1 MRRGELLL
9 KKRKEMKK
17 KTFKI
22 EGMNCASCASN
33 IEKGLCKIKGVS
45 KATVNFASKTG
56 QVEYYDDSIES
67 KIFDSVEKSGYT
79 PVDMNVKD
87 VEFKVVGMGSEHCA
101 MVVKNAV
108 QKLKGIKEVKTSF
121 ANGSANVKYEQGS
134 IKISEIKKAIDSA
147 GYEAI
152 VAEEGEDIYEK
163 EKKAKEKEI
172 STLKKKFIVATI
184 FSIPILYLAMADLI
198 SKALIPG
205 FINPE
210 FFPFRFALIQIIL
223 SIPVV
228 IAGYRFYTVGF
239 RNLFKGSPNMDSL
252 IAIGTGAAYL
262 YGIYAVYMISQGFN
276 EYVMSL
282 YFETAGVIIA
292 LILLG
297 KFLEA
302 VTGGKTSEA
311 IRKLMDLAPKTATV
325 VRNGKEMVVSIDEL
339 EKGDLIIVKPGER
352 IPVDGLITTGVSSV
366 DESMITGESIPVEKK
381 KGDEVIGGTINKNG
395 TFTFKALKV
404 GKDTALAQIIKLIQD
419 AQGSKA
425 PIARLAD
432 KISGYFVWIVMGIA
446 ILSFLAWYFFSS
458 LGFLF
463 ALTILITI
471 LIIACPCALGLATPT
486 SIMVGT
492 GLGAQH
498 NILIKSAEAL
508 ETAHKTNAVILDKT
522 GTITKGEPEVTTVLS
537 FSNIKEREILILA
550 ASLEKGSQH
559 PLAQAIVRK
568 AESSKLKLSQVIAFK
583 EDPGRG
589 IEGKIKGKKIF
600 LGNRMLMKENKISVD
615 ESLREKIEKLER
627 EGNSVILLG
636 EGKILLGAVGV
647 ADTIKESSQGAI
659 KALHDD
665 GIEVYMITGD
675 NERTARAIAK
685 QVGIKESNIFAQ
697 VLPEN
702 KAEHVK
708 KLQGEG
714 KIVAMVGDGINDAP
728 ALTQADIGIAIG
740 AGTDVAIE
748 SADIVLMKSDLADV
762 PISLK
767 LSKATMKN
775 IKQNLFF
782 SFGYNSLGIPI
793 AAGVLYPFFGWLLS
807 PMIAA
812 GAMSLSS
819 ISVLLNSLRLKRIN
833 LGIKK

>member
-1 MRRGELLL
+1 MS
-9 KKRKEMKK
+9 K
-17 KTFKI
+17 KTFKVND
-22 EGMNCASCASN
+22 MNCASCAVT
-33 IEKGLCKIKGVS
+33 IEKNLYKIKGVKNAS
-45 KATVNFASKTG
+45 VNYATKTA
-56 QVEYYDDSIES
+56 QVDFDDG
-67 KIFDSVEKSGYT
+67 KISDKELFSSVVSSGYT
-79 PVDMNVKD
+79 PTDSSIRD
-87 VEFKVVGMGSEHCA
+87 IEFKVVGMGSEHCA
-101 MVVKNAV
+101 GVVKSALK
-108 QKLKGIKEVKTSF
+108 KLKGVTEVETNFANSFAKVKYKFEEVKVSDMT
-121 ANGSANVKYEQGS
+121 
-134 IKISEIKKAIDSA
+134 KAVDDA
-147 GYEAI
+147 GYKA
-152 VAEEGEDIYEK
+152 VFAEEGEDIYEK

-172 STLKKKFIVATI
+172 NTLKWKFIIATI
-184 FSIPILYLAMADLI
+184 FSVPILYLAMAELI
-198 SKALIPG
+198 SKNLIPG
-205 FINPE
+205 FLNPE
-210 FFPFRFALIQIIL
+210 MFPLRFALAQVIL
-223 SIPVV
+223 SIPVIIV
-228 IAGYRFYTVGF
+228 GYRFYIVGF

-252 IAIGTGAAYL
+252 IGLGTGAAYV
-262 YGIYAVYMISQGFN
+262 YGVYAVYRISQGETGLVTN
-276 EYVMSL
+276 L

-311 IRKLMDLAPKTATV
+311 IRKLMDLAPKKAIV
-325 VRNGKEMVVSIDEL
+325 IRGGKEVEISVDEL
-339 EKGDLIIVKPGER
+339 EKGDVVVVKPGQA
-352 IPVDGLITTGVSSV
+352 IPVDGIVIKGISSV
-366 DESMITGESIPVEKK
+366 DESMITGESIPIEKK
-381 KGDEVIGGTINKNG
+381 KGDEVIGGTINKSG
-395 TFTFKALKV
+395 TFTFKAMKV
-404 GKDTALAQIIKLIQD
+404 GKDTALAQIVKLIQE

-432 KISGYFVWIVMGIA
+432 KISGYFVWVVIAIA
-446 ILSFLAWYFFSS
+446 ILSFLGWYFFST

-463 ALTILITI
+463 ALTILITV

-498 NILIKSAEAL
+498 SILIKSAEAL
-508 ETAHKTNAVILDKT
+508 EMAHKANTVILDKT

-537 FSNIKEREILILA
+537 FSKKGKKEVLNLA

-568 AESSKLKLSQVIAFK
+568 AEEDKLKLFSVVAFK

-600 LGNRMLMKENKISVD
+600 LGNRMLMKENGVKVD
-615 ESLREKIEKLER
+615 ESLREKIEKLEE
-627 EGNSVILLG
+627 EGNSVVLLG
-636 EGKILLGAVGV
+636 EGKELLGAVGV
-647 ADTIKESSQGAI
+647 ADTIKDNSESAI
-659 KALHDD
+659 RVLKEE
-665 GIEVYMITGD
+665 GIDVYMITGD
-675 NERTARAIAK
+675 NERTAKAIAR
-685 QVGIKESNIFAQ
+685 QVGIDENNLFAQ
-697 VLPEN
+697 VLPEH

-708 KLQGEG
+708 KLQDSG
-714 KIVAMVGDGINDAP
+714 KVVAMVGDGINDAP

-762 PISLK
+762 PKSLR
-767 LSKATMKN
+767 LSRATMKN

-819 ISVLLNSLRLKRIN
+819 ISVLLNSLRLKK
-833 LGIKK
+833 IKFK

>member
-1 MRRGELLL
+1 M
-9 KKRKEMKK
+9 K

-22 EGMNCASCASN
+22 NDMNCVSCAVT
-33 IEKGLCKIKGVS
+33 IEKNLSKVGGVE
-45 KATVNFASKTG
+45 KATVNYATKTA
-56 QVEYYDDSIES
+56 QVD
-67 KIFDSVEKSGYT
+67 FDENKTNDKELFSSVIKSGYT
-79 PVDMNVKD
+79 PVDMSLRD

-101 MVVKNAV
+101 GIVKNALE
-108 QKLKGIKEVKTSF
+108 KLKGIKNVETNFANSF
-121 ANGSANVKYEQGS
+121 AKIQYEQGTV
-134 IKISEIKKAIDSA
+134 KISDMKKAIDDA
-147 GYEAI
+147 GYKAV
-152 VAEEGEDIYEK
+152 VAEEGEDLYEK

-172 STLKKKFIVATI
+172 SILKKKFIVAVV
-184 FSIPILYLAMADLI
+184 FSLPILYLAMADLI
-198 SKALIPG
+198 SKSLIPG
-205 FINPE
+205 FLNPE
-210 FFPFRFALIQIIL
+210 LFPLRFALIQIIL
-223 SIPVV
+223 SVPVV

-239 RNLFKGSPNMDSL
+239 RNLFRGSPNMDSL
-252 IAIGTGAAYL
+252 IGLGTGAAYL
-262 YGIYAVYMISQGFN
+262 YGIYAVYRISQGATEFVN
-276 EYVMSL
+276 NL

-302 VTGGKTSEA
+302 ITGSKTSEA
-311 IRKLMDLAPKTATV
+311 IRKLMELAPKTATV
-325 VRNGKEMVVSIDEL
+325 IRDGKEVVVSIDEL
-339 EKGDLIIVKPGER
+339 EKGDMLIVKPGER
-352 IPVDGLITTGVSSV
+352 VPVDGVVVKGISSV

-381 KGDEVIGGTINKNG
+381 EGDEVIGGTINKNG
-395 TFTFKALKV
+395 VLTFKATKV
-404 GKDTALAQIIKLIQD
+404 GKDTALAQIIKLIQE

-446 ILSFLAWYFFSS
+446 LLSFLAWYFFST

-463 ALTILITI
+463 ALTILITV

-498 NILIKSAEAL
+498 SILIKSAEAL

-537 FSNIKEREILILA
+537 FSKQDKKSVLSLA

-568 AESSKLKLSQVIAFK
+568 AEEDKLKLSSVAAFK
-583 EDPGRG
+583 ENPGRG
-589 IEGKIKGKKIF
+589 IEGKINGKSVL
-600 LGNRMLMKENKISVD
+600 LGNRTLMKENGIKVD
-615 ESLREKIEKLER
+615 ESFREEIEKLEE

-636 EGKILLGAVGV
+636 SGKELLGAVGV

-659 KALHDD
+659 KALKES
-665 GIEVYMITGD
+665 GIGVYMITGD
-675 NERTARAIAK
+675 NERTAKAIAK
-685 QVGIKESNIFAQ
+685 QVGIDEVNIFAQ
-697 VLPEN
+697 VLPEH

-708 KLQGEG
+708 KLQSEG

-728 ALTQADIGIAIG
+728 ALTQANIGIAIG

-762 PISLK
+762 PIALR
-767 LSKATMKN
+767 LSRATMKN

-812 GAMSLSS
+812 AAMSLSS
-819 ISVLLNSLRLKRIN
+819 ISVLLNSLRLKRVNLEIN
-833 LGIKK
+833 QNGKT